1 MTPKELAELTIQDI
15 VIKRERAER
24 EFYAYQKEKI
34 VRRKKSYIIRFGG
47 YRW

>member
-15 VIKRERAER
+15 VSKRERAER
-24 EFYAYQKEKI
+24 EFYDYQKEKT
-34 VRRKKSYIIRFGG
+34 VRRKKSYNIRFGG